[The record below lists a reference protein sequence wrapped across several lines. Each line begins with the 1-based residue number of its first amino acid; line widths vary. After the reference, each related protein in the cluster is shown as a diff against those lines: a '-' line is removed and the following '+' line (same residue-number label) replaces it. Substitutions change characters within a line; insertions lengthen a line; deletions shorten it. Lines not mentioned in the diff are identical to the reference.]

1 MHKLLQG
8 MFYTC
13 DLVTGSGIVI
23 ERLNKIQENVF
34 EATAEKNSLKNIS
47 VVTV

>member
-13 DLVTGSGIVI
+13 DVVTGSGTVR
-23 ERLNKIQENVF
+23 ERLNKIQENIF
-34 EATAEKNSLKNIS
+34 EATVEKNSQKTIS
-47 VVTV
+47 VVIV